1 MDVRERKRDGGIDPP
16 KWWPAA
22 VADAKRDQELTNDQI
37 AAAMAKVL
45 GVDSLDGSRVSRCLS
60 GYTATIPLMDAASVV
75 LGIPTPVIVAES
87 RDEAMAAS
95 AAIQLERRRAK
106 LLARADG
113 KIGQI
118 AEDAENSQLVRGAR
132 YGLRMAKEV
141 DRLVVAWGIVGAT
154 LARLDRKRM
163 VRLLE
168 VAQEVAAAHGGKV
181 GPLVTYSAD
190 LEVSADA
197 C

>member
-118 AEDAENSQLVRGAR
+118 AEDAEKLAARQRGAIR
-132 YGLRMAKEV
+132 
-141 DRLVVAWGIVGAT
+141 
-154 LARLDRKRM
+154 
-163 VRLLE
+163 
-168 VAQEVAAAHGGKV
+168 
-181 GPLVTYSAD
+181 SAD
-190 LEVSADA
+190 GEGSRPAGGGVGHRRRNARAS
-197 C
+197 